1 VVAVLAAQ
9 ALPAQGPAMPVA
21 EQFKSL
27 HFRSIGPASMSGR
40 IADFAVYEANP
51 AIYYVATAHGGLWKT
66 TSNGATF
73 TPQFQDAGLISVGDV
88 TISQTNPDLVWL
100 GAGESNNRQS
110 TSWGGGV
117 YKSTDGGTTFQHMG
131 LADSKHIN
139 RIVID
144 PNDNNVVLV
153 AATGPLFG
161 SGGDRGVYKTTDGGR
176 TWKTVLKV
184 DEWTGANDLVMSATD
199 PRILFASTYQRVRNA
214 CCMNG
219 GGPGSGI
226 WKSTDGGDTWTRLN
240 GNGLPAGSLGRI
252 ALDVFRKSGNFVYA
266 LIEGPA
272 GGGRGFAP
280 PAEGAEGAAGAGR
293 GGRAGGAAAT
303 PTADGFVPLRRRRND
318 VAPGEPGQSAPDVL
332 QPGTHRSE

>member
-1 VVAVLAAQ
+1 MSRLLRVALSLSLFALVLFVGVSLVGQ
-9 ALPAQGPAMPVA
+9 GQPATANGQIA
-21 EQFKSL
+21 EPFERL
-27 HFRSIGPASMSGR
+27 HFRSLGPAAMSGR
-40 IADFAVYEANP
+40 ITDFAVYEQNP
-51 AIYYVATAHGGLWKT
+51 AVWYVGTAHGGLWKT

-73 TPQFQDAGLISVGDV
+73 QALFQDVGLISVGDV
-88 TISQTNPDLVWL
+88 TISQTNPDLVWV
-100 GAGESNNRQS
+100 GAGEGNNRQS
-110 TSWGGGV
+110 ISWGGGV

-219 GGPGSGI
+219 GGPGSGQA
-226 WKSTDGGDTWTRLN
+226 SAGDDPRQ
-240 GNGLPAGSLGRI
+240 R
-252 ALDVFRKSGNFVYA
+252 ALDA
-266 LIEGPA
+266 WPA
-272 GGGRGFAP
+272 GGP
-280 PAEGAEGAAGAGR
+280 NPAARSLRWQEHLQR
-293 GGRAGGAAAT
+293 RPDRRARCQA
-303 PTADGFVPLRRRRND
+303 
-318 VAPGEPGQSAPDVL
+318 
-332 QPGTHRSE
+332 